1 MTKTVWP
8 GAGNPA
14 NNLCVVD
21 LLSLDDNMVMSN
33 KKCILNYHNIDD
45 PWDTDGNGILK
56 YAQTQVT
63 NEALIVVDD
72 YCIVAGTDTNYPWT
86 NQFQIDETVE
96 FFQEV
101 SDARFMVICFV
112 EPIFNLEHPFLKD
125 FGSVAKETSGDD
137 TSTDES
143 EDAASGGDP
152 VSPTSRSLMH
162 TDTTDYWHQATV
174 VFGGLILAVGG
185 WLLAV

>member
-1 MTKTVWP
+1 M
-8 GAGNPA
+8 NR
-14 NNLCVVD
+14 
-21 LLSLDDNMVMSN
+21 
-33 KKCILNYHNIDD
+33 
-45 PWDTDGNGILK
+45 DTDGNGILK

-72 YCIVAGTDTNYPWT
+72 HCIVAGTDTNYPWT

-101 SDARFMVICFV
+101 SDSRFMVICFV

-137 TSTDES
+137 KETVNAGGNDGS

-162 TDTTDYWHQATV
+162 TDTTDYWHGATV

>member
-1 MTKTVWP
+1 M
-8 GAGNPA
+8 
-14 NNLCVVD
+14 
-21 LLSLDDNMVMSN
+21 
-33 KKCILNYHNIDD
+33 
-45 PWDTDGNGILK
+45 
-56 YAQTQVT
+56 
-63 NEALIVVDD
+63 IVVDD
-72 YCIVAGTDTNYPWT
+72 HCIVAGTDTNYPWT

-162 TDTTDYWHQATV
+162 TDTTDYWHGATV